1 VAVKPLSKADM
12 APKPHG
18 NKKAPATPN
27 VQKHAQPVD
36 QAGAPP
42 INYAE
47 VQAEEVEVLQAIF
60 MEDYE
65 QVETKSA
72 WSKTTDLRFKLKL
85 RAYSDA
91 ESFVILSAQLTA
103 TYPKSAP
110 LLEVSDLHSFHE
122 RTQKRIQNVILKK
135 PRQMLGEVMIHAIAS
150 DIQEALEDAVLAK
163 QSGTLP
169 SLEEERASAEE
180 VATALAKE
188 AEEAETRRNLEAQE
202 EEDRVLKQMV
212 DEEVTRRQKR
222 RPTRTGNGDG
232 GDLLALNAND
242 EVVTFDQPAKLSIGS
257 EHLEFSKVS
266 IVSHGRGFLLA
277 KPTLV
282 PGILPPLVTIKRYA
296 TQEKSRVDLLN
307 IEKVLDGV
315 CALRHQNILSVYAYR
330 IDKIDLLSEFTLC
343 TEYASRGTLEDLLM
357 LCGPLQL
364 DKARH
369 FTIQLLEALDECHR
383 KGIAHSSLSVKT
395 VCITG
400 GSAPVPKLANVGYTS
415 VIQSERYEL
424 PPKWDAPEG
433 SSPVSDHVARKTDIW
448 MLGVLVL
455 QMFLGLDILT
465 EGSPQNLLEKL
476 SVTDSFEE
484 FVRKM
489 LNGDSKKRPTAFDLL
504 PVEFLRTDAAAI
516 ETESPIDRRGD
527 RSSHSGLKSPFKRR
541 SRHGSSNFMDTV
553 SRYTNDF
560 TEVGRLGKGG
570 FGEVVKARNKLDGGV
585 YAVKKI
591 SQAPQLDKILSEVML
606 LNRLNHPYVVRYYS
620 TWVEETLQALSE
632 DAVSTTEDTV
642 TEDATEFSED
652 SEDSEQSDDQR
663 FDFGYQSTSGLDFVS
678 SSGYPNIEFGG
689 DSSSEASAATSEPG
703 DIEIQFNG
711 SSKLGSID
719 ESTADSALR
728 LRKSRSESRKA
739 QSTLYIQMEYCER
752 HTLRDLIRKAT
763 LTEDDSWRFVR
774 QITEGLA
781 HVHSHGIIHRDLK
794 PDNIFIDVAG
804 NPKIGDFGLAT
815 TSQYQVTDKLT
826 TNSGASGGG
835 DMTRSVGTTLYVAPE
850 LRSAS
855 GTNYNDKV
863 DMYSLGIMFFEMCEP
878 FGTAMERIRSLQD
891 IREKEHELP
900 AAYLPNGAKAAEG
913 KLIECLIS
921 HKPGERPSSTELL
934 RSNILPVKIEDETIR
949 QALSGLSDS
958 RSPYHQKMMS
968 ALFSHE
974 QASNNKIKALAW
986 DAKDQA
992 AKEDTAR
999 LRMRTIA
1006 KGVLESVFRRHG
1018 AEEVRRETVFPR
1030 SGYYNHPNVVQLL
1043 DASGNLVQL
1052 PYDLTFPF
1060 ARQLARRECSL
1071 RHVYTFDRV
1080 FRDTFSGGPPKA
1092 NEEVDFDIVSLAG
1105 SEDQALD
1112 DAEIVKVLDEMTEE
1126 LPDLTTSGTICFH
1139 LNHANI
1145 LDAILESC
1153 RVPTAQQAAV
1163 KECISKLG
1171 YHTYTWA
1178 KIRAELRSAAIG
1190 LSITMVNDLQQFDFR
1205 DTPEKAFA
1213 KIHALLDGAGSRIV
1227 AKLDSGIKHVRD
1239 VLQNLNHL
1247 GLYQRLY
1254 VTPLGSFNA
1263 KFYDNGILVQC
1274 VHERKSTRDVIA
1286 AGGRYDSL
1294 IRAQRAPSATHT
1306 PQGAVGVSIGIDRL
1320 VANIIKSA
1328 KGSSKALS
1336 VKDNSSHLQS
1346 LDKRC
1351 NVLLVAGGTEG
1362 VRIAGLKIL
1371 SSLWANHIS
1380 AELAVDERTWDNE
1393 DHYRFVVTLRHEA
1406 STTVRVRGTSED
1418 ATECD
1423 VPTTALVSHVH
1434 QELREREGTR
1444 ARQPVLTRQPSSHQD
1459 AEHKG
1464 SVQVLMAQHRS
1475 KKSNKFHI
1483 VSAAREQWERCR
1495 DQWKD
1500 APILAIETRDDVLEL
1515 LRETRLSDAESWRK
1529 MVQSVQLNER
1539 QYLQQVQDIL
1549 AGWRKSCA
1557 EGDGSR
1563 EACLFNFRTG
1573 HCVYYDVSL

>member
-1 VAVKPLSKADM
+1 MAVKPLSSADM
-12 APKPHG
+12 APKSHW
-18 NKKAPATPN
+18 NKKPPSTPN
-27 VQKHAQPVD
+27 VQRHVQPAD

-47 VQAEEVEVLQAIF
+47 VQAEEVEVLQAIY

-65 QVETKSA
+65 EVETKSA

-91 ESFVILSAQLTA
+91 ESFVILSVQLTA

-110 LLEVSDLHSFHE
+110 VLEISDLHSFHE
-122 RTQKRIQNVILKK
+122 RTQKRIQNVVRNK
-135 PRQMLGEVMIHAIAS
+135 PRQMLGEVMVHAIAS
-150 DIQEALEDAVLAK
+150 DIQEALEDAVQAK

-188 AEEAETRRNLEAQE
+188 AEEAETRRTQKAQE

-242 EVVTFDQPAKLSIGS
+242 EVVSFDQPAKLSIGS

-277 KPTLV
+277 KPTLT

-330 IDKIDLLSEFTLC
+330 IDKIDLHSEFTLC

-369 FTIQLLEALDECHR
+369 FAIQLLEALDECHR
-383 KGIAHSSLSVKT
+383 KGIAHGSLSVKT
-395 VCITG
+395 VCIAG
-400 GSAPVPKLANVGYTS
+400 GTAPIPKLANVGYTS

-424 PPKWDAPEG
+424 PSKWDAPEG
-433 SSPVSDHVARKTDIW
+433 SSAVSDHVARKTDIW
-448 MLGVLVL
+448 MLGILVL
-455 QMFLGLDILT
+455 QMFLGLDVLVQ
-465 EGSPQNLLEKL
+465 GSPQTLLEKL
-476 SVTDSFEE
+476 PVTESFEE

-489 LNGDSKKRPTAFDLL
+489 LNSDSKKRPTAFDLL

-516 ETESPIDRRGD
+516 TTESPTDQRGD

-541 SRHGSSNFMDTV
+541 SRHGSSNFMDPV

-560 TEVGRLGKGG
+560 TEIGRLGKGG
-570 FGEVVKARNKLDGGV
+570 FGEVVKSRNKLDGGV

-620 TWVEETLQALSE
+620 TWVEETLQAFSE
-632 DAVSTTEDTV
+632 EAMSTTEETV
-642 TEDATEFSED
+642 TEEATEF

-689 DSSSEASAATSEPG
+689 DSDSDDSAITSEPG
-703 DIEIQFNG
+703 DIELQLNG

-719 ESTADSALR
+719 ESAADSALR
-728 LRKSRSESRKA
+728 LKKSRSESRKA

-826 TNSGASGGG
+826 SMSGATGG

-850 LRSAS
+850 LRTAS
-855 GTNYNDKV
+855 GITYNDKV

-891 IREKEHELP
+891 IREKEHHLP
-900 AAYLPNGAKAAEG
+900 AAYLANGTKAAEG

-934 RSNILPVKIEDETIR
+934 RSNILPLKIEDETIR
-949 QALSGLSDS
+949 QALSGLSDP

-968 ALFSHE
+968 ALFSHD
-974 QASNNKIKALAW
+974 QASNSKIKALAW
-986 DAKDQA
+986 DAKDQST
-992 AKEDTAR
+992 KEDTTR

-1018 AEEVRRETVFPR
+1018 AEEVRRESVFPR
-1030 SGYYNHPNVVQLL
+1030 SGYYNYPNVAQLL

-1080 FRDTFSGGPPKA
+1080 YRDTFSGGPPKA

-1126 LPDLTTSGTICFH
+1126 LPGLTSSGTICFH

-1145 LDAILESC
+1145 LDVILESC
-1153 RVPTAQQAAV
+1153 RVPIAQQAAV

-1171 YHTYTWA
+1171 YHTYTWT

-1190 LSITMVNDLQQFDFR
+1190 LSITTVDDLQQFDFR
-1205 DTPEKAFA
+1205 DTPEKTFA
-1213 KIHALLDGAGSRIV
+1213 RIRALMDGASSRLV
-1227 AKLDSGIKHVRD
+1227 AKLESGIKYVRD

-1263 KFYDNGILVQC
+1263 KFYDNGILIQC

-1294 IRAQRAPSATHT
+1294 VHAQRAPSATHT

-1320 VANIIKSA
+1320 VANILKSA
-1328 KGSSKALS
+1328 KGKSKGLS
-1336 VKDNSSHLQS
+1336 VKDNSSQLQS

-1351 NVLLVAGGTEG
+1351 NVLLVAGGTDG
-1362 VRIAGLKIL
+1362 VRVAGLKIL

-1380 AELAVDERTWDNE
+1380 AELAIDERTWDNE
-1393 DHYRFVVTLRHEA
+1393 DQYRFVVTLRHEA

-1418 ATECD
+1418 ATESD
-1423 VPTTALVSHVH
+1423 VPTTSLISHIH
-1434 QELREREGTR
+1434 QELREREGTK
-1444 ARQPVLTRQPSSHQD
+1444 ARHPVLTRQPSSHQD
-1459 AEHKG
+1459 PEHKG

-1475 KKSNKFHI
+1475 KKSNKFSI
-1483 VSAAREQWERCR
+1483 VNAAQSQWVEKL

-1549 AGWRKSCA
+1549 AGWRNSCA
-1557 EGDGSR
+1557 EGNGSR

>member
-1 VAVKPLSKADM
+1 MAVKPLSKADM

-36 QAGAPP
+36 QAGAAP

-91 ESFVILSAQLTA
+91 ESFVILSVQLTA

-110 LLEVSDLHSFHE
+110 LLEISDLQSFHE

-163 QSGTLP
+163 QTGTLP

-222 RPTRTGNGDG
+222 RPTRTGGDG

-277 KPTLV
+277 KPTLS

-330 IDKIDLLSEFTLC
+330 IDKVDLLSEFTLC

-383 KGIAHSSLSVKT
+383 KGIAHGSLSVKT
-395 VCITG
+395 VCVTG
-400 GSAPVPKLANVGYTS
+400 GTAPVPKLANVGYTS

-424 PPKWDAPEG
+424 PSKWDAPEG

-455 QMFLGLDILT
+455 QMFLGLDILVQ
-465 EGSPQNLLEKL
+465 GSPQNLLEKL
-476 SVTDSFEE
+476 SVTEPFEE

-489 LNGDSKKRPTAFDLL
+489 LNSDAKKRPTAFDLL

-516 ETESPIDRRGD
+516 ETESAIDRRGD

-541 SRHGSSNFMDTV
+541 SRHGSSNYMDTV

-620 TWVEETLQALSE
+620 TWVEETLQAFSE
-632 DAVSTTEDTV
+632 EAMSTTEDTV
-642 TEDATEFSED
+642 TEDATEF

-689 DSSSEASAATSEPG
+689 DSDSDDSAVTSESG
-703 DIEIQFNG
+703 DIELQLNG
-711 SSKLGSID
+711 SSKLGSIE
-719 ESTADSALR
+719 ESTSALR
-728 LRKSRSESRKA
+728 LKKSRSESRKA

-752 HTLRDLIRKAT
+752 QTLRDLIRKAT

-826 TNSGASGGG
+826 TMSGATGGG

-900 AAYLPNGAKAAEG
+900 AAYLANGTKAAEG
-913 KLIECLIS
+913 KLIECLVS
-921 HKPGERPSSTELL
+921 HKPSERPSSTELL
-934 RSNILPVKIEDETIR
+934 RSNILPLKIEDETIR
-949 QALSGLSDS
+949 QALNGLSDP

-968 ALFSHE
+968 ALFSHD
-974 QASNNKIKALAW
+974 QASNSKIKALAW

-992 AKEDTAR
+992 SKEDTSR

-1018 AEEVRRETVFPR
+1018 AEEVRRESVFPR
-1030 SGYYNHPNVVQLL
+1030 SGYYDNPNVVQLL

-1060 ARQLARRECSL
+1060 ARQLAHRECSL

-1080 FRDTFSGGPPKA
+1080 YRDSFSGGPPKA

-1112 DAEIVKVLDEMTEE
+1112 DAEIVKVLDEVADE
-1126 LPDLTTSGTICFH
+1126 LPNLKSSGNICFH
-1139 LNHANI
+1139 LNHANVLDVI
-1145 LDAILESC
+1145 LDSC
-1153 RVPTAQQAAV
+1153 RVPIAQQATV
-1163 KECISKLG
+1163 KETISKLG
-1171 YHTYTWA
+1171 YQSYTWS
-1178 KIRAELRSAAIG
+1178 KIRAELRSVTIG
-1190 LSITMVNDLQQFDFR
+1190 LSITMVDDLQQFDFR

-1213 KIHALLDGAGSRIV
+1213 KVRGLLEAAGSRLI
-1227 AKLDSGIKHVRD
+1227 AKLDSGIKHMRN
-1239 VLQNLNHL
+1239 VLQNLSHL
-1247 GLYQRLY
+1247 GLHQKIY

-1263 KFYDNGILVQC
+1263 KYYYNGILVQC

-1294 IRAQRAPSATHT
+1294 IAAQRASSASHT
-1306 PQGAVGVSIGIDRL
+1306 PQGAVGISIGLDRL
-1320 VANIIKSA
+1320 VANILKSA
-1328 KGSSKALS
+1328 KGSSKSLS
-1336 VKDNSSHLQS
+1336 LKDNSSQHQT

-1351 NVLLVAGGTEG
+1351 AVLLVAGGTEA
-1362 VRIAGLKIL
+1362 VRVAGLKIL

-1393 DHYRFVVTLRHEA
+1393 DQYRFIVTLRHEA
-1406 STTVRVRGTSED
+1406 SNTVRVRGTSED
-1418 ATECD
+1418 ASESD
-1423 VPTTALVSHVH
+1423 IPTIALVSHVH
-1434 QELREREGTR
+1434 QELREREGTK
-1444 ARQPVLTRQPSSHQD
+1444 ARHPTLTRQPSSHQE

-1464 SVQVLMAQHRS
+1464 NVQVLLAQHRS
-1475 KKSNKFHI
+1475 KKSNKYHI
-1483 VSAAREQWERCR
+1483 VNAAERQWAEKL

-1500 APILAIETRDDVLEL
+1500 APILAIETRDDVLDL
-1515 LRETRLSDAESWRK
+1515 LRETRLGDAESWRR

-1549 AGWRKSCA
+1549 AGWRKEWT
-1557 EGDGSR
+1557 EGEGVR
-1563 EACLFNFRTG
+1563 EACVFNFRTG